1 MATEILCLI
10 DCTEEASKNYSALA
24 ENFSGFTNLK
34 GANIDQLAVIA
45 KDISLAFQTAS
56 TVKKDELDEEI
67 KKLKEPID
75 DFRLMIEAAIE
86 ACARRRKLV
95 FKYYEQRDLV
105 SSRAQQDYREDDTSD
120 AQFRQGHAQQ
130 TKRVE
135 EQYERMIESTKTLET
150 ELRLFRQE
158 KESEMRV
165 LLSEFV
171 RLQTAANERLRTQW
185 AQFL

>member
-1 MATEILCLI
+1 MAQEELDRFAASEEYLDTLKESFNSLATEILCLI

-75 DFRLMIEAAIE
+75 DFRLMIEAAVE

-95 FKYYEQRDLV
+95 FKYYEQQDLV
-105 SSRAQQDYREDDTSD
+105 SSRAREQYSKEEDASD
-120 AQFRQGHAQQ
+120 A
-130 TKRVE
+130 
-135 EQYERMIESTKTLET
+135 
-150 ELRLFRQE
+150 
-158 KESEMRV
+158 
-165 LLSEFV
+165 
-171 RLQTAANERLRTQW
+171 
-185 AQFL
+185 